1 LDRLEIK
8 PHEPKWKCRDKT
20 RGKTNGDKKPNQ
32 KKGKDNKIVRKKVKR
47 AKLKRKFK

>member
-1 LDRLEIK
+1 LNRLEIK
-8 PHEPKWKCRDKT
+8 PHETKCRDKT
-20 RGKTNGDKKPNQ
+20 RGKINGYKKPNQ